1 MKYDYLVKFNGEYYP
16 AGTDV
21 PVGSPVIVE
30 MTDDVPDGALDANAD
45 GSVNAYDEEGNVIG
59 AVSSEEVEQLQEQ
72 AGEAF
77 EEQDKPKRGR
87 KPKEA

>member
-72 AGEAF
+72 AGKAF

>member
-1 MKYDYLVKFNGEYYP
+1 MKYETNVIHKGVFYP

-21 PVGSPVIVE
+21 PVGETVSVE

-45 GSVNAYDEEGNVIG
+45 GSVNAYDEEGNVVG
-59 AVSSEEVEQLQEQ
+59 AVSAEEVEQLQEQ

>member
-1 MKYDYLVKFNGEYYP
+1 MKYENNVIHKGVFYP

-21 PVGSPVIVE
+21 PVGAPVSVE

-45 GSVNAYDEEGNVIG
+45 GSATAYDTEGNVVG
-59 AVSSEEVEQLQEQ
+59 TVSADDVEQLQEQ
-72 AGEAF
+72 AGEALA
-77 EEQDKPKRGR
+77 EQEKPKRGR

>member
-1 MKYDYLVKFNGEYYP
+1 MKYDHLVKFNGEYYP

-21 PVGSPVIVE
+21 PVGAPVIVE

-59 AVSSEEVEQLQEQ
+59 AVSAEEVEQLQEQ
-72 AGEAF
+72 AGEAL

>member
-1 MKYDYLVKFNGEYYP
+1 MKYDHLVKFNGEYYP
-16 AGTDV
+16 AGADV
-21 PVGSPVIVE
+21 PVGDPVSVE

-45 GSVNAYDEEGNVIG
+45 GSVNAYDEDGNVVG
-59 AVSSEEVEQLQEQ
+59 AASAEEVEQLQEQ

>member
-1 MKYDYLVKFNGEYYP
+1 MKYETNVIHKCVFYP
-16 AGTDV
+16 AGADV
-21 PVGSPVIVE
+21 PVGAPVSVE

-45 GSVNAYDEEGNVIG
+45 GSVNAYDEDGNVVG
-59 AVSSEEVEQLQEQ
+59 TVSAEDVEQLQEQ
-72 AGEAF
+72 AGEAL

>member
-1 MKYDYLVKFNGEYYP
+1 MKYDHLVKFNGEYYP

-45 GSVNAYDEEGNVIG
+45 GSVNTYDEDGNVVG
-59 AVSSEEVEQLQEQ
+59 TVSVEEAEKLREQ

-77 EEQDKPKRGR
+77 EAQEKAKRGR